1 MMTLGQIAG
10 LGKELA
16 KFLALFVGLF
26 RSQPGFALGRIY
38 VQGLLSDLG
47 RKNVEAIAMVFNK
60 PPRTL
65 QRFLESVKWDESGV
79 SDRIRNVR
87 ISATLEMSAPCYL
100 FWKSR
105 SYLPSQ
111 GEALARAG
119 PKARLSPGRCRYAL
133 NSGGSGGQSPPGGG
147 GAGEGLNFFILPS
160 VC

>member
-10 LGKELA
+10 LCKEVA
-16 KFLALFVGLF
+16 KVRRLFVGLF

-79 SDRIRNVR
+79 RDQCQRLVAREHAHAEAIGCIDESGT
-87 ISATLEMSAPCYL
+87 A
-100 FWKSR
+100 KSGDQTVGAGR
-105 SYLPSQ
+105 QWLGSRGQ
-111 GEALARAG
+111 GG
-119 PKARLSPGRCRYAL
+119 
-133 NSGGSGGQSPPGGG
+133 NGGVG
-147 GAGEGLNFFILPS
+147 GALGLCGPRFS
-160 VC
+160 SA

>member
-47 RKNVEAIAMVFNK
+47 RKNVEAIAMEFNK

-65 QRFLESVKWDESGV
+65 QRFLESVKWDESGLRDICQQLV
-79 SDRIRNVR
+79 AHEHAHPEAIGCIDESGT
-87 ISATLEMSAPCYL
+87 A
-100 FWKSR
+100 KS
-105 SYLPSQ
+105 
-111 GEALARAG
+111 GAHTAGAAR
-119 PKARLSPGRCRYAL
+119 
-133 NSGGSGGQSPPGGG
+133 
-147 GAGEGLNFFILPS
+147 
-160 VC
+160 